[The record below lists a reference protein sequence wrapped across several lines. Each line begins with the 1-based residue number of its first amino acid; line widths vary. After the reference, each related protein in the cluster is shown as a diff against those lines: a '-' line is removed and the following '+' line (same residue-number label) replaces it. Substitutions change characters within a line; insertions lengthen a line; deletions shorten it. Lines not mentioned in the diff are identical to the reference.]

1 MDATYFYIYVVV
13 TLLIA
18 AYLTLKSDSSNKSIT
33 FIIAYW
39 ILAGSVLNTEY
50 FIIDIQ
56 SLPFDFQPDRIIFIL
71 FSIYLFF
78 TYTSGHTNER
88 VNTENLKFE
97 KYLYLYIFLSIIVD
111 IIHTIDILSLKDII
125 LDTTKILTFLVI
137 YLVLKRTA
145 DSEMLKVVGKA
156 LLIVCAISSLI
167 GIYQFLIDPFFFRIG
182 SERIAFA
189 GHLRSN
195 GVFGAEYMQSYF
207 LIPGIVVALFTI
219 RNDLL
224 KYSLISLFSLGII
237 FTFHRMSWIIAIFL
251 FTLYLIKIKKKNAWQ
266 IIAVGVYLVVA
277 LMYFSSIFSLNLA
290 QISGSSVVKE
300 RLLEETMSDRMG
312 YYTMALE
319 KIPQSWLIGFG
330 SKKSKVYYYGM
341 LEVEPSYA
349 SGRKGGIHNV
359 YLAIAFYQGIP
370 VMVLYTF
377 FVILAFYNFW
387 NLSKFKHIFYFIP
400 ALETIKYILLNI
412 TNGFLLYKDLGLLL
426 AIFLGTGVA
435 IYQKNIDM
443 SNVIVNE

>member
-1 MDATYFYIYVVV
+1 MTEYHIYVVV
-13 TLLIA
+13 TFLIT
-18 AYLTLKSDSSNKSIT
+18 AYLTLKSDSSNKYIT

-78 TYTSGHTNER
+78 TYTLGHNSER
-88 VNTENLKFE
+88 VNPENLKFE
-97 KYLYLYIFLSIIVD
+97 KFLYLYIFLSIIVD

-125 LDTTKILTFLVI
+125 LNTTKIFTFLVI
-137 YLVLKRTA
+137 FLVLKRTA
-145 DSEMLKVVGKA
+145 DREMLRVAGKA
-156 LLIVCAISSLI
+156 LLIVCTISSLI

-195 GVFGAEYMQSYF
+195 GIFSAEYLQSYF
-207 LIPGIVVALFTI
+207 LIPGIVVVLFTV
-219 RNDLL
+219 RNNLL
-224 KYSLISLFSLGII
+224 KYSLIALFSVGII
-237 FTFHRMSWIIAIFL
+237 FCFHRMSWSIAIL
-251 FTLYLIKIKKKNAWQ
+251 TFTLYLIKVKKKNAWQ
-266 IIAVGVYLVVA
+266 IIAVGVSLVVA
-277 LMYFSSIFSLNLA
+277 LMYFSSIFSLNLTK
-290 QISGSSVVKE
+290 IGRSSLVQE
-300 RLLEETMSDRMG
+300 RLLSDTMTGRIG
-312 YYTMALE
+312 YFTMILE

-349 SGRKGGIHNV
+349 SGERGGIHNV
-359 YLAIAFYQGIP
+359 YLAIMFYQGIP
-370 VMVLYTF
+370 IMILYTF
-377 FVILAFYNFW
+377 FIILAFYNFW
-387 NLSKFKHIFYFIP
+387 TLAKFKHIFYFIIS
-400 ALETIKYILLNI
+400 LEVLKYILLNI
-412 TNGFLLYKDLGLLL
+412 TNGFRLNSDLGLLL

-435 IYQKNIDM
+435 VYQKNINM
-443 SNVIVNE
+443 NSVIINE